1 MASSAYQRSSQAVWC
16 CACFAETWQE
26 HCLLPADGHQ
36 VGVLRL
42 FRYALDDL
50 RLFQAIAEAGMLGRI
65 VVSDQLAEAHVV
77 VATRITRTGHDAPLK
92 AVRRTAAKAGL
103 PYVELEKVS
112 GLRIMQA
119 LAPLMGIPVPCHL
132 LRRKQPLMPV
142 LSKAWPARP
151 ELASEE
157 EEAQGKEDQLQPA
170 AVLSVKRQANRCARA
185 NDVAQLHIASRP
197 VRSAVTTPLLKAGL
211 LLEPDVDDLDV
222 QDDRQW
228 MRPSNPKDVLGARRQ
243 LPAAS
248 EPGPSTPPPAK
259 RSKRTGA
266 EPAAESTKGKGKA
279 QGKAAKAK
287 PAPQPGRWLD
297 RDCNAALNMQRIGE
311 SRWRPLELCFW
322 PDQGALPA
330 KGKQYPGL
338 GYKRL
343 RDKPPKAQQ
352 QQQQPAEAHERE
364 AVITVKI
371 VMHGRCMQ
379 WAGASILL
387 HAAKMSSTIV
397 PELLAKKQKRDA
409 QWQAEKAA
417 AALEGR
423 KKAKLARKDIFKRAE
438 SYVREYRQE
447 ASPQSQLH
455 GRSIRCINAQEADLI
470 RLKREAKAKNGFYV
484 PAEHKLMFV
493 IRIKGLNKVHPKTK
507 KILQLLRLRQIN
519 NAIFLR
525 INKATLGLLKRVEP
539 YIAFGYPNLKSVR
552 ELIYKRGFGK
562 IAGNRVPLTDNKL
575 IEENLG
581 KYGIICM
588 EDLVHEIYKVGPH
601 FKEASNFLWPFQLSS
616 AAPVKSR
623 PSTDAGATRKRKLK
637 EEGITPR
644 VAAVM
649 QMLLKPDKVKA
660 VTERE
665 VSAKRLEYY
674 ACLNASPYSPDTAS
688 SLGAPQLSTTPA
700 PALRRHKPTNV
711 ASHNLVRPA
720 WSQERHQPVRGLMWC
735 PVVAPRKPP
744 QAPRSSQAATQP
756 AASEPGPSTPP
767 PAKRSKRTEAEP
779 AAEPTKGKGKGK
791 GKAAEAKPAPQPG
804 MWLDRDC
811 NAALNMQAA
820 HVPCLHTGDSDLACG
835 AVPGLTASTNASS
848 FPRMMR
854 LHGAQEKVLERYFK
868 KLEEEAASVSQQQWG
883 ARKQLVVFSGNAG
896 IGTRGGWG
904 AKAVLQACRNV
915 VERPN
920 SGKPTDRVPSKVVTV
935 DEFSTS
941 RVSSIMN
948 SPQPC
953 EKELDSSKP
962 TRPEDWKHKPA
973 ENPPAPAQALLA
985 QEPPGQEPPPHAQDQ
1000 SPLAA
1005 PGPVQRPQA
1014 PPWGRWLDRDTNP
1027 CLNFQ
1032 RMGESMQRPLELCSW
1047 KDREALTP
1055 LARSTGRATSG
1066 SMTTCPRSGRDC
1078 TRLQSTGG
1086 VLMAGPATMHRP

>member
-1 MASSAYQRSSQAVWC
+1 MVKDAPSDCDVASNRQPDQEAGLLPMHLTFHPSAPILMSGQQHPAWLHAAHTAATAAQAIKRGDLASLAAVLAAAPEVSAGRSSALSAELLLSKGVDQERACAGFTGQDPRRADACEFGSRYRPLHLAAMGCHARTLQALLEGGADPAATDGSGCTALYVAARQLSPECVQVLLEAGSGGTAVGVDAVNEEEETPMMAALVAWHTARSLSAIPRVQRTAATASCLIIARLLEAGAKPNDRVAINPATVRPAGVWRWATAARFSRRWIAAWTTSRRCCTCTARSCRQLNRGAQHDPKARYFDAGAQPGLRELPVLAV
-16 CACFAETWQE
+16 ETWQE

-157 EEAQGKEDQLQPA
+157 EEAQGNEDQLQPA

-243 LPAAS
+243 LEVQA
-248 EPGPSTPPPAK
+248 ENEMLMTEAK
-259 RSKRTGA
+259 LHQAIEEVLVYFRA
-266 EPAAESTKGKGKA
+266 WVE
-279 QGKAAKAK
+279 
-287 PAPQPGRWLD
+287 GR
-297 RDCNAALNMQRIGE
+297 RYI
-311 SRWRPLELCFW
+311 
-322 PDQGALPA
+322 
-330 KGKQYPGL
+330 
-338 GYKRL
+338 
-343 RDKPPKAQQ
+343 
-352 QQQQPAEAHERE
+352 
-364 AVITVKI
+364 
-371 VMHGRCMQ
+371 
-379 WAGASILL
+379 GASILL

-455 GRSIRCINAQEADLI
+455 GRSIRDINAQEADLI

-616 AAPVKSR
+616 AVGGMDKKR
-623 PSTDAGATRKRKLK
+623 IHYVEGGQAGNR
-637 EEGITPR
+637 EEKI
-644 VAAVM
+644 
-649 QMLLKPDKVKA
+649 
-660 VTERE
+660 
-665 VSAKRLEYY
+665 
-674 ACLNASPYSPDTAS
+674 N
-688 SLGAPQLSTTPA
+688 
-700 PALRRHKPTNV
+700 
-711 ASHNLVRPA
+711 NLIR
-720 WSQERHQPVRGLMWC
+720 
-735 PVVAPRKPP
+735 
-744 QAPRSSQAATQP
+744 
-756 AASEPGPSTPP
+756 
-767 PAKRSKRTEAEP
+767 
-779 AAEPTKGKGKGK
+779 
-791 GKAAEAKPAPQPG
+791 
-804 MWLDRDC
+804 
-811 NAALNMQAA
+811 NM
-820 HVPCLHTGDSDLACG
+820 
-835 AVPGLTASTNASS
+835 N
-848 FPRMMR
+848 
-854 LHGAQEKVLERYFK
+854 
-868 KLEEEAASVSQQQWG
+868 
-883 ARKQLVVFSGNAG
+883 
-896 IGTRGGWG
+896 
-904 AKAVLQACRNV
+904 
-915 VERPN
+915 
-920 SGKPTDRVPSKVVTV
+920 
-935 DEFSTS
+935 
-941 RVSSIMN
+941 
-948 SPQPC
+948 
-953 EKELDSSKP
+953 
-962 TRPEDWKHKPA
+962 
-973 ENPPAPAQALLA
+973 
-985 QEPPGQEPPPHAQDQ
+985 
-1000 SPLAA
+1000 
-1005 PGPVQRPQA
+1005 
-1014 PPWGRWLDRDTNP
+1014 
-1027 CLNFQ
+1027 
-1032 RMGESMQRPLELCSW
+1032 
-1047 KDREALTP
+1047 
-1055 LARSTGRATSG
+1055 
-1066 SMTTCPRSGRDC
+1066 
-1078 TRLQSTGG
+1078 
-1086 VLMAGPATMHRP
+1086 